1 MSNWISE
8 EDRIV
13 MRMRIASIKDKLASI
28 ENELNQ
34 GKSCR
39 SYLHEK
45 IEDVCFDSNVI
56 KRICEEKNEDD

>member
-13 MRMRIASIKDKLASI
+13 IRMRMASIKDKLASI

-39 SYLHEK
+39 SYLLEK
-45 IEDVCFDSNVI
+45 IEDVCFDSNAI
-56 KRICEEKNEDD
+56 KRICEEVKDE